1 MTGKRFL
8 VKYLEYEAYYVDTE
22 KEYVDT
28 DYYLEIDEYP
38 TMSDEQVV
46 ECLNKFFEEK
56 EQLKEQNK
64 ELKQN
69 NDIKF
74 WKLQLMEQWNNTE
87 LISHELYLAIE
98 NGYEISDEF
107 KKHLDGLKKKHEEHM
122 KKAERLGI

>member
-1 MTGKRFL
+1 MTENKRF
-8 VKYLEYEAYYVDTE
+8 EYKNHKVFDNLTGEEHSSNMVS
-22 KEYVDT
+22 VN
-28 DYYLEIDEYP
+28 
-38 TMSDEQVV
+38 V
-46 ECLNKFFEEK
+46 LNALHEEK
-56 EQLKEQNK
+56 EELKEQNK
-64 ELKQN
+64 ELKQD

-107 KKHLDGLKKKHEEHM
+107 KKYLDGLKKKHEEHM